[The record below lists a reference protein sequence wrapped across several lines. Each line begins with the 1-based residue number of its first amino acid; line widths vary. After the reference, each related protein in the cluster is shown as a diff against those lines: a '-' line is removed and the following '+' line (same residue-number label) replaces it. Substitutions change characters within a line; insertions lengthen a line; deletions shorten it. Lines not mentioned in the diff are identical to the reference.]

1 MRPHTLLFLIA
12 VLCALPA
19 SAQTFDLGGTGE
31 FGPIVVTEDTEI
43 PLPPDGVI
51 QATRVE
57 IAAGAT
63 LTFGRNERN
72 TGLILVATEEVII
85 DGTISVS
92 GSDGVA
98 GAGGAGG
105 PGGADGGSPQTWSG
119 TTAYQP
125 VFFGH
130 CGTAS
135 TSLTCRPLRGAT
147 GGNGSYYQSSTPT
160 SGCTLGAGG
169 GGGGGVIV
177 IMSHR
182 EIRGSGAIQAL
193 GGQGGLAVP
202 TGGTCSNA
210 SSRRSATAGSN
221 GAVLLVTP
229 RATTAD
235 LSIGAASA
243 RVEATFIDE
252 MPGVSPGS
260 SSFSST
266 LTRFIPATRE
276 VNVRFLSVEGVTLD
290 EPTDEVSVTVTG
302 SAASF
307 TVEVT
312 GCGNQTGT
320 VAGLQALTTS
330 PTNFS
335 FTNSANFTS
344 SNDRVVVPLNITV
357 GSAGTTA
364 LFRAYAYCNE

>member
-1 MRPHTLLFLIA
+1 MRSHTLLFLIA
-12 VLCALPA
+12 VLCSLPA

-43 PLPPDGVI
+43 PLPPDGVL

-72 TGLILVATEEVII
+72 TGVILVATEEVII
-85 DGTISVS
+85 DGTLSVS
-92 GSDGVA
+92 GAEGVA

-105 PGGADGGSPQTWSG
+105 PGGSDGGSPQTWSG
-119 TTAYQP
+119 TTAYRP

-130 CGTAS
+130 CGVAS
-135 TSLTCRPLRGAT
+135 TNLNCRPLRGAQ
-147 GGNGSYYQSSTPT
+147 GGDGSYYTSSTPT

-169 GGGGGVIV
+169 GGGGGVLV

-182 EIRGSGAIQAL
+182 EISGSGSIQAL

-202 TGGTCSNA
+202 TGGTCTNA
-210 SSRRSATAGSN
+210 GSRRSATGGSN

-235 LSIGAASA
+235 LSIGAGSA
-243 RVEATFIDE
+243 RIEATFIDE
-252 MPGVSPGS
+252 MPAVTPATP
-260 SSFSST
+260 SFSST
-266 LTRFIPATRE
+266 LTRFIPSTRE
-276 VNVRFLSVEGVTLD
+276 VNVRFLSVEGVELD

-312 GCGNQTGT
+312 GCGNQAGT
-320 VAGLQALTTS
+320 VNGLRASTTS
-330 PTNFS
+330 PTS
-335 FTNSANFTS
+335 FAVTNSASFTS
-344 SNDRVVVPLNITV
+344 SNDRVVVPLNISV
-357 GSAGTTA
+357 GSSGTTT
-364 LFRAYAYCNE
+364 LFRAYAHCNE